1 MVSEKSN
8 TLQDQID
15 ELTTNNNNEFLRIN
29 EKIELNNSEYGD
41 KLREVETK
49 TLWQINDCKL
59 KLSNCVNEQIG
70 EGCYEIALE
79 QNSHQNQG
87 GGNQAGIDRP

>member
-1 MVSEKSN
+1 MLNEKSN

-15 ELTTNNNNEFLRIN
+15 ELTTNSNNEFLRIN

-59 KLSNCVNEQIG
+59 KLSNCVNEQMVRD
-70 EGCYEIALE
+70 AM
-79 QNSHQNQG
+79 
-87 GGNQAGIDRP
+87 R